1 MRVLHITEALGGG
14 VAHSVSQLAR
24 VQAANGFDVVVAHS
38 IRPDT
43 PRQEQLEALFPP
55 PIRRL
60 ALPMVTP
67 VSPFADLAAAGKIF
81 RLIREI
87 APDAIHLHSSKAG
100 VLGRIAARL
109 AGAEGKVFYSPRG
122 FSFLRQDVS
131 RTKRWLYLFFEVVAA
146 RLGGTLVACSN
157 TEGIF
162 ARKKAFHPHVVVV
175 ENAVDVESIP
185 PVRME
190 SGNAARIVT
199 SGRVCYPKAPWRF
212 RELARMLKDEVAEF
226 VWIGAGELEAEL
238 AFPDSERMKIGIT
251 GWLARDDVI
260 QELVRSDIY
269 VQSSLWEGMPLS
281 LIEAQVAGLPAVV
294 IDVVGCRDVVIDGV
308 TGYVCKD
315 VAEMKEKILCLLN
328 NPELRGEM
336 GGKARELGLT
346 RFSTRRMHDEMAR
359 VYRGDAIPIAA
370 MESST
375 NRNSR

>member
-1 MRVLHITEALGGG
+1 MKVLHITEALGGG

-24 VQAANGFDVVVAHS
+24 VQAANGFEVIVAHS

-43 PRQEQLEALFPP
+43 PRQEKLEALFPFP
-55 PIRRL
+55 TRRL
-60 ALPMVTP
+60 TLPMVTP
-67 VSPFADLAAAGKIF
+67 VSPVADMIAVVKIF

-87 APDAIHLHSSKAG
+87 APDVIHLHSSKAG

-109 AGAEGKVFYSPRG
+109 AGAEDKVFYSPRG

-131 RTKRWLYLFFEVVAA
+131 LVKRLLYLFFEIVAA

-157 TEGIF
+157 TEGIL
-162 ARKKAFHPHVVVV
+162 ARQKAFHSNVVVV
-175 ENAVDVESIP
+175 ENSVDVENIP
-185 PVRME
+185 PVQAGSR
-190 SGNAARIVT
+190 SAVRIVT

-212 RELARMLKDEVAEF
+212 RELARMLKDEAVEF
-226 VWIGAGELEAEL
+226 VWIGSGELEAEL
-238 AFPDSERMKIGIT
+238 AFSASERIKIGIT
-251 GWLARDDVI
+251 GWLDRDGVI

-315 VAEMKEKILCLLN
+315 VGEMKEKILRLLHDQKLRV
-328 NPELRGEM
+328 ELGA
-336 GGKARELGLT
+336 KAREFGLE
-346 RFSTRRMHDEMAR
+346 RFSTRRMHDEMAS
-359 VYRGDAIPIAA
+359 VYQGKDFPVVVK
-370 MESST
+370 
-375 NRNSR
+375 